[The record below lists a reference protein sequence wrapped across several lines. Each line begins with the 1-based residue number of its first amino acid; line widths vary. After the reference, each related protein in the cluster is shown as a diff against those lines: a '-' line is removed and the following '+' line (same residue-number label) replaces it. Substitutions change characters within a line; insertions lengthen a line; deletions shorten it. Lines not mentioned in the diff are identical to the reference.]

1 MYYQSEASTMN
12 NIFILRDENKN
23 IQYFIKYDSF
33 CQFWNKIYDKE
44 NDNENYLNYYE
55 NYYIVNQSND
65 CYNES
70 YIHNGY
76 YLKEGDFI
84 NVNIIVK
91 FEVKMFCL
99 KMIKNVLLVMIIII
113 WKMRIVF

>member
-1 MYYQSEASTMN
+1 MKFCIWKKISLIEFN
-12 NIFILRDENKN
+12 ECGNFLKDNFGVNDILLLKININ
-23 IQYFIKYDSF
+23 
-33 CQFWNKIYDKE
+33 
-44 NDNENYLNYYE
+44 NENYLNYYE